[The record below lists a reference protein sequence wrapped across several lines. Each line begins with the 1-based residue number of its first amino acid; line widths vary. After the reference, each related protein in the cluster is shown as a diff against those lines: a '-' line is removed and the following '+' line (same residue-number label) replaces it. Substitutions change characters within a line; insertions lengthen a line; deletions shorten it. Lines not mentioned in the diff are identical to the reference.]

1 MAAFLPAPFTAQQLR
16 ALQAQLDTPA
26 LLIVQE
32 RLQKNILAMQALA
45 KGSHTSLRPH
55 TKTHKSPQIARW
67 QLEAGAQGITVAKL
81 SEAEVMAQA
90 GFTNIF
96 IANQITHPLKL
107 KRLRSLHEKVTLIVG
122 LDHPRQIALLRPHF
136 ENASRPLNVRIE
148 IDSGLQRCGVPPDQT
163 LLRLAQTVMRHKWL
177 NLEGIFTHAGQA
189 YAAQSREEIE
199 QIGHEEGA
207 LMAKAR
213 ALLARE
219 GITIQTVSVG
229 STPTVPFSAQN
240 NAVNEIRPGNYV
252 FYDAMQLALG
262 AAGAE
267 DCSLFVLATVT
278 SRPRAERL
286 VVDAGSKALHTDG
299 AALTGHFGLP
309 LGIEG
314 RVVRLS
320 EEHGILQVPTDCPLQ
335 PGDPLLLLPNHACA
349 VVNLFDAYYLVD
361 SSLQTEY
368 LPIEGRGK
376 SQ

>member
-1 MAAFLPAPFTAQQLR
+1 MPDFLPNPFTKRELQ
-16 ALQAQLDTPA
+16 ALHAQLDTPA
-26 LLIVQE
+26 LLIVQK

-45 KGSHTSLRPH
+45 KRNRTSLRPH

-81 SEAEVMAQA
+81 SEAEVMFQA

-107 KRLRSLHEKVTLIVG
+107 KRLRDLHDKVTLIVG
-122 LDHPRQIALLRPHF
+122 LDHPRQIELLRPYF
-136 ENASRPLNVRIE
+136 EKAPQPLNVRIE
-148 IDSGLQRCGVPPDQT
+148 IDSGLQRCGVFPDQT

-189 YAAQSREEIE
+189 YAAKSRQEIE
-199 QIGHEEGA
+199 QIGYEEGA

-213 ALLARE
+213 ELLARE

-262 AAGAE
+262 AATVK

-278 SRPRAERL
+278 SRPHAERL

-320 EEHGILQVPTDCPLQ
+320 EEHGILQVAADCPLQ

-349 VVNLFDAYYLVD
+349 VVNLFDYYYLID
-361 SSLQTEY
+361 PSLHAQY
-368 LPIEGRGK
+368 IPIEGRGK